1 MPREITLHRE
11 GSRLHDQIDIVAGA
25 DTAGGAPHRYT
36 LITPN
41 DAQQVVFH
49 HAVDG
54 VIPAV
59 PNGVTLEAW
68 TAIQIDCLERF
79 QAGPYPCAENAEA
92 LDHYRAALAALRRRT
107 LARMSQGVEGKLAAH
122 QSDGAATHPSE
133 PASPEVKEAA
143 VEERVTATI
152 RVGRVTLN
160 PDTVEIGEVVFGRK
174 ALANTW
180 MAWDGVGNA
189 LAALSPPFTDQEL
202 DVLGQVPVSPHARS
216 GYQETRQAA
225 AQRRS

>member
-11 GSRLHDQIDIVAGA
+11 GSKLHDQIDIVAGA

-68 TAIQIDCLERF
+68 TAIQIDRLERF

-92 LDHYRAALAALRRRT
+92 LGHYKAALAALQRRT
-107 LARMSQGVEGKLAAH
+107 RARMSQGVEGKMAAH
-122 QSDGAATHPSE
+122 QSDGVTTHPSE
-133 PASPEVKEAA
+133 PLFPEVEEPA
-143 VEERVTATI
+143 VEERTTTRI
-152 RVGRVTLN
+152 QVGRVVLS
-160 PDTVEIGEVVFGRK
+160 PDWVQIGDVPLQRDRLET
-174 ALANTW
+174 TW
-180 MAWDGVGNA
+180 HAWDA
-189 LAALSPPFTDQEL
+189 TIAALRLLDPSFTDQEL
-202 DVLGQVPVSPHARS
+202 DLLGQVPTTPHARS
-216 GYQETRQAA
+216 GYQEARQAVG
-225 AQRRS
+225 RSRS